1 MEPLAFAFTAFALL
15 VLPGPTNTVLALSS
29 DELGAARVL
38 QRVAIVV
45 FGYVVIAAPIALL
58 AAPILQDHPIIEK
71 AVKLVSA
78 GWVVYL
84 GYRLWIH
91 QQTPTTWIVGPRRLL
106 VTTLLNPKSLVMG
119 LTMIPA
125 ANGGRFPLTLALLVI
140 VVSGTSTIWLALG
153 RLIIGTGARRAEIAR
168 RLGSSVL
175 WAFSAVLATSVLT

>member
-15 VLPGPTNTVLALSS
+15 VLPPTNTVLALSS

-45 FGYVVIAAPIALL
+45 FGYVIAAPIALL

-84 GYRLWIH
+84 GYRL
-91 QQTPTTWIVGPRRLL
+91 
-106 VTTLLNPKSLVMG
+106 
-119 LTMIPA
+119 
-125 ANGGRFPLTLALLVI
+125 
-140 VVSGTSTIWLALG
+140 
-153 RLIIGTGARRAEIAR
+153 
-168 RLGSSVL
+168 
-175 WAFSAVLATSVLT
+175 